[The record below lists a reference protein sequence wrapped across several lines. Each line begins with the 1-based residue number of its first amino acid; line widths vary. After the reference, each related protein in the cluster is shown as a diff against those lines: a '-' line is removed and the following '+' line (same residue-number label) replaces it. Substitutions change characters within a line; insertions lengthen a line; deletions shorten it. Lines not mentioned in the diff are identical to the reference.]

1 MIPSE
6 LRGMLQF
13 PVSACGLYN
22 ELERHDP
29 RPPPT
34 NYASVVLG
42 EVNSHRFQYGAPSTT
57 SDPMS
62 T

>member
-22 ELERHDP
+22 ELEWHGP
-29 RPPPT
+29 RPPT

-42 EVNSHRFQYGAPSTT
+42 EMNSQRFQYDAPSTT